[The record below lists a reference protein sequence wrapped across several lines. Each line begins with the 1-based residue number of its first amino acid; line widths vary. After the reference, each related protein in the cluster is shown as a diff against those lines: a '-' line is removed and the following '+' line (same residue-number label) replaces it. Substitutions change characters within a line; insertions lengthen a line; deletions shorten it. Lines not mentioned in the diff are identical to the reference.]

1 MDILAIVEN
10 YTQLKK
16 KNGKEYVGPCP
27 GCGGEDRF
35 MVWPDKERW
44 HCRRCGKS
52 GNTVMFLHQFGG
64 KTCPEAHEAVGQ
76 ACSNA
81 GCPAWEGC
89 RLGAKTNG
97 MPVRRNQARSLEAPV
112 QHERQDFT
120 PDKPATPKEKWQK
133 QAEALIEKAHAALLG
148 NADQLSYLTG
158 RGLPMEAVKMYR
170 LGYLAENRYPKR
182 EQWGL
187 PSEFKEAGGIKKMF
201 LPEGILIPFFDSSGQ
216 PHRLRI
222 RRSSPRPGDPRYYWV
237 PGSGNDVPVIGDPAA
252 RGVVVVESDLDSLMV
267 HWQCREL
274 DVCTL
279 PLGTVAAKPKDAA
292 FTVCQRALAILVSLD
307 FEPRTNEK
315 TGLPENPGGEA
326 SKWWLQQFR
335 RAIRWP
341 VPSAKD
347 PGEYFEA
354 GGDIRAWVMAGLPP
368 VFSLPKEIP
377 KPAPAPATEKATQP
391 ETDHI
396 VGRTINGHQYVIAPA
411 AAAQQMRQQ
420 YPEAVVI
427 TTAELQHMQG
437 MSREEAELVLLAK
450 KEFGGTVI
458 HNRPLEP
465 GEYADLVQAKK
476 PEAAPLPPEPVQEP
490 LGF

>member
-1 MDILAIVEN
+1 MMKAFWVFVAVLAV
-10 YTQLKK
+10 Y
-16 KNGKEYVGPCP
+16 
-27 GCGGEDRF
+27 
-35 MVWPDKERW
+35 
-44 HCRRCGKS
+44 
-52 GNTVMFLHQFGG
+52 
-64 KTCPEAHEAVGQ
+64 
-76 ACSNA
+76 
-81 GCPAWEGC
+81 
-89 RLGAKTNG
+89 
-97 MPVRRNQARSLEAPV
+97 
-112 QHERQDFT
+112 
-120 PDKPATPKEKWQK
+120 
-133 QAEALIEKAHAALLG
+133 
-148 NADQLSYLTG
+148 
-158 RGLPMEAVKMYR
+158 
-170 LGYLAENRYPKR
+170 
-182 EQWGL
+182 
-187 PSEFKEAGGIKKMF
+187 
-201 LPEGILIPFFDSSGQ
+201 
-216 PHRLRI
+216 
-222 RRSSPRPGDPRYYWV
+222 
-237 PGSGNDVPVIGDPAA
+237 
-252 RGVVVVESDLDSLMV
+252 GVVGSMEVHDDLDSLMV

-292 FTVCQRALAILVSLD
+292 FTVCHRALAILVSLD

-341 VPSAKD
+341 VPAAKD

-368 VFSLPKEIP
+368 VFSLPKEVP
-377 KPAPAPATEKATQP
+377 KPAPAPAPEKAGHP

-427 TTAELQHMQG
+427 TPAELQHMQG

-458 HNRPLEP
+458 RNRPLEP
-465 GEYADLVQAKK
+465 GEYADLIQAEK
-476 PEAAPLPPEPVQEP
+476 PEAAPLPPEPVQET